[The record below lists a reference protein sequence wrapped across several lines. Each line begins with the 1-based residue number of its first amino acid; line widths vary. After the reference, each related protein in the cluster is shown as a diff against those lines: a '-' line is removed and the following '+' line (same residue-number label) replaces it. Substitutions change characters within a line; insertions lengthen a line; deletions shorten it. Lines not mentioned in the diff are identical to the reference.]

1 MSIGYVLNIEEQTL
15 QNDNFREVLYTAQH
29 SQVVVMSLEPNEDI
43 GSEVHAIVDQFIR
56 VEFGQGKALLNGEE
70 HVISDGVA
78 IVVPAGVEH
87 NIINTSPERKL
98 KLYTIYSPAHHK
110 DQTIHRTKQDALKDK
125 EDHI

>member
-78 IVVPAGVEH
+78 IVVPA
-87 NIINTSPERKL
+87 
-98 KLYTIYSPAHHK
+98 A
-110 DQTIHRTKQDALKDK
+110 
-125 EDHI
+125 